1 MIKEALQYVVGLSET
16 NITDIDGKKYADKPL
31 IRMDYAPKG

>member
-16 NITDIDGKKYADKPL
+16 NITDIDGKKYGGQAVDSHGL
-31 IRMDYAPKG
+31 RPKG